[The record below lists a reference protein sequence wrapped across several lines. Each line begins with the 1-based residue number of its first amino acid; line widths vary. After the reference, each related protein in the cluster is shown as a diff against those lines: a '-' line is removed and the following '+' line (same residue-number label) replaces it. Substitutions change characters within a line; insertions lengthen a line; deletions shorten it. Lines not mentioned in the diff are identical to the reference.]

1 MQCCEANSGGDV
13 QTQQIINTA
22 SDQNKETEA
31 VRFYKGVDLF
41 DLGFVKDPE
50 DAGKKLRKK
59 LWSTEGLVNTM
70 ISPTK
75 ANEEQREAA
84 TPQKVAQFKG
94 LCIVYQLSFLKKSFL
109 IKFSAFSSN

>member
-1 MQCCEANSGGDV
+1 MQCCEANSGGYE
-13 QTQQIINTA
+13 QNQQIINTA
-22 SDQNKETEA
+22 TDQNKETEA

-50 DAGKKLRKK
+50 DIGKKLRKK
-59 LWSTEGLVNTM
+59 LWPSEGLVNTM
-70 ISPTK
+70 VSPTK

-94 LCIVYQLSFLKKSFL
+94 LCIVYQSYFLNEF
-109 IKFSAFSSN
+109 FD